1 MFSSDHRIHPLL
13 RTRQMPWPRWLLV
26 AMWIVSGLLDVL
38 LPLPRS
44 GIAGWSSGLVSVGYV
59 VDRTHKGDRSR

>member
-1 MFSSDHRIHPLL
+1 
-13 RTRQMPWPRWLLV
+13 MPWPRWLLV
-26 AMWIVSGLLDVL
+26 AVWLLSSLLDAL

-59 VDRTHKGDRSR
+59 VDRTHKGNRLR